1 MFFENGFKKTTFWP
15 SIIKDK
21 EDGEREAGITVAK
34 DMGHISECA
43 LILKKV
49 WNGLIKLILNKII
62 DIFCTFSFRET
73 REEYLD

>member
-43 LILKKV
+43 LTLKKV
-49 WNGLIKLILNKII
+49 WNGLM
-62 DIFCTFSFRET
+62 
-73 REEYLD
+73 